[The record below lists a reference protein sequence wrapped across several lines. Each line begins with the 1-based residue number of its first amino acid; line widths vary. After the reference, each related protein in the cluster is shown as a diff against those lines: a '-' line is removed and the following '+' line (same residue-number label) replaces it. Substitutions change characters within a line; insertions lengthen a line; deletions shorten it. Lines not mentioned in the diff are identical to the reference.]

1 MSSPPY
7 LPLFLLSSLATI
19 LLTYRSNSSSASS
32 TAAAP
37 PGFASFQKLYLA
49 AYLCMVA
56 GDWMQGPYVYALYDS
71 YGFSQQAIAVLFVA
85 GFGSSMIF
93 GTVVGSFADKLGRKK
108 FALVYVAA
116 YIMSCLTKHFNSF
129 PVLLLGRFLGG
140 ISTSLLFSV
149 FDAWMINEHNSRG
162 FDPALLSDTFTKA
175 IFTNSVV
182 AIASGLVANAAA
194 SLSPLARFSSEGS
207 LTKPFQAAFTAGDG
221 SIMMGGFCAPFDL
234 AIAILLVGGSII
246 FHYWGE
252 NYGARSDSSGGEA
265 ESFSAIK
272 NGIAAVKNDEKIL
285 LCGLISSLFEGSM
298 YAFVFMWTPALQG
311 AGASGGHRLLSGD
324 DGDDEGLPFGL
335 IFATFMVCCMAG
347 SSVFGIFVKTMQVQ
361 DIGTKAFLIAAA
373 ALFVPVITADTTF
386 IFLAFLVF
394 EFTVGLYFPTM
405 GTLKSSIVPEK
416 MRSTIYNIYRIPL
429 NVIVL
434 TVLLTSMSISTTF
447 LCCSVMLAVAAYCQ
461 NRLSLL
467 LASEKPV
474 GEDLEAGGER
484 EVMLG
489 AVDDEFKGED

>member
-1 MSSPPY
+1 MSPPH
-7 LPLFLLSSLATI
+7 LPFDLTGESPAPYIPCPTPSSLQ
-19 LLTYRSNSSSASS
+19 YRNNFSASS
-32 TAAAP
+32 TASAP

-56 GDWMQGPYVYALYDS
+56 GDGMQGPYVYALYDS
-71 YGFSQQAIAVLFVA
+71 YGFSQQTIAVLFVA

-140 ISTSLLFSV
+140 IATSLLFSV
-149 FDAWMINEHNSRG
+149 FDAWMVNEHNARG

-194 SLSPLARFSSEGS
+194 SLSPLGRFSSAVAGGEGS
-207 LTKPFQAAFTAGDG
+207 LQSTFTAGDG
-221 SIMMGGFCAPFDL
+221 SIMMGGFCAPFDV
-234 AIAILLVGGSII
+234 AIAILLVGGSIV
-246 FHYWGE
+246 FHFWGE
-252 NYGARSDSSGGEA
+252 NYGARSDSSGGEV

-272 NGIAAVKNDEKIL
+272 NGIAAVKNEEKIL

-311 AGASGGHRLLSGD
+311 AGTSSGHRLLSGEI
-324 DGDDEGLPFGL
+324 GDDEGLPFGL

-347 SSVFGIFVKTMQVQ
+347 SSVFGICVKTMEVQ
-361 DIGTKAFLIAAA
+361 DIGTKAFLLAAA

-386 IFLAFLVF
+386 VFSRVPRLRVHRGLVLPDHGNAQVVHCAR
-394 EFTVGLYFPTM
+394 EDEVHHLQHLPH
-405 GTLKSSIVPEK
+405 SPE
-416 MRSTIYNIYRIPL
+416 RNRPHGVVDVDVHL
-429 NVIVL
+429 DDL
-434 TVLLTSMSISTTF
+434 PVLLDH
-447 LCCSVMLAVAAYCQ
+447 AGRR
-461 NRLSLL
+461 RLLP
-467 LASEKPV
+467 E
-474 GEDLEAGGER
+474 
-484 EVMLG
+484 
-489 AVDDEFKGED
+489 